1 MNLNLPETTL
11 SPSQSAE
18 KLSSTHVCAKKLGSI
33 AVEYPFIQAG
43 HKWGCFIGFK
53 SAGRGRKKVELKE
66 AAAAVLLRLQIAH
79 RLHVS
84 ASLSPH
90 QLPPTA
96 LN

>member
-11 SPSQSAE
+11 SPSQSVE

-43 HKWGCFIGFK
+43 HIVFK

-79 RLHVS
+79 RLRVS
-84 ASLSPH
+84 AHAPTRT
-90 QLPPTA
+90 PPTA
-96 LN
+96 S

>member
-79 RLHVS
+79 RLRVS
-84 ASLSPH
+84 AHAPTRT
-90 QLPPTA
+90 PPTA
-96 LN
+96 VLN